1 MPIHLY
7 WGDDQAAQD
16 RAIQSLINQV
26 VDPAWQ
32 SLNLSR
38 LDGSDSAE
46 AGQALSEARTPPL
59 GAGDRLV
66 LLQNSPF
73 CSACPSELAAQLEP
87 CLNLIPANC
96 HLLLS
101 SNSKPDARLKSSKAL
116 RAVAIEKSFALPAI
130 WDGAGQL
137 DLVLNAAAAMG
148 LQISTDAAEAL
159 AENVGNNSSRLAG
172 ELEKLSLYCGDQN
185 INADAVAALA
195 GPSQHNALAA
205 GEALL
210 AGKVGEALLQLDCLV
225 AANEPPL
232 RLLAALTSQ
241 LRGWLW
247 VSLLDRQGEQ
257 DVAVIA
263 KAAGIGN
270 PKRIYVM
277 RKQLRGKSPDL
288 LLKLMGQLLEVEA
301 ALKLG
306 VNATDAFR
314 DGFLMGLH
322 G

>member
-7 WGDDQAAQD
+7 WGDDQAALD
-16 RAIQSLINQV
+16 RAIQSLIDQV

-38 LDGSDSAE
+38 LDGSNSAE
-46 AGQALSEARTPPL
+46 AAQALSEARTAPF

-73 CSACPSELAAQLEP
+73 CHTCPAELSAQLEP
-87 CLNLIPANC
+87 SLNLIPSNC
-96 HLLLS
+96 HLLLI
-101 SNSKPDARLKSSKAL
+101 NGNKPDARLRSTKAL
-116 RAVAIEKSFALPAI
+116 KAVAIEKSFALPAI

-137 DLVLNAAAAMG
+137 DLVLNAAHGMG
-148 LQISTDAAEAL
+148 LQIRPQAAEAL
-159 AENVGNNSSRLAG
+159 AETVGNNSSRLAG
-172 ELEKLSLYCGDQN
+172 ELEKLSLYCGDQS
-185 INADAVAALA
+185 INVEAVAALA
-195 GPSQHNALAA
+195 GPSQENALAV

-210 AGKVGEALLQLDCLV
+210 AGHVGEALLKIDGLL
-225 AANEPPL
+225 AMNEPSL

-247 VSLLDRQGEQ
+247 VSLLDREGEQ
-257 DVAVIA
+257 DVALIA

-277 RKQLRGKSPDL
+277 RKQLRGKSTEL
-288 LLKLMGQLLEVEA
+288 LLNLMGQLLEVEA

-306 VNATDAFR
+306 VNASDAFR
-314 DGFLMGLH
+314 DGLLSSFNH
-322 G
+322 